1 MTAKRRLT
9 RAGRVI
15 AFVETYCVVPEG
27 ALVGQPMR
35 LEKFQKDFIR
45 AIYDNKA
52 GTRKA
57 ILSIARKNGKSGLIA
72 GILLAHLVG
81 PEARRNSQIVSGA
94 MSRDQAALVFALAAK
109 MVQLSER
116 LSKIVKIIPSGK
128 RLVGLPLNV
137 EYRALS
143 ADGTT
148 AHGLSPVLAILDEV
162 GQVRGPRSEF
172 LDAITTSQGAHSEP
186 LLIAIST
193 QAPTDADLLSIWID
207 DALAGHDPQTVCHL
221 YAAPEDCEL
230 TDPKAWKAANPAIGK
245 FRDSEDVRRQADEA
259 VRLPSAEARFRNLIL
274 NQRVEAH
281 APFVSRSV
289 WQSCD
294 GVPVPW
300 EGREVFAGLDLSST
314 TDLTALVATW
324 KDGEGRWHA
333 HCWFWAPEKGL
344 DERARRDRV
353 PYDVWAR
360 QGYLLTTPGASVDY
374 DFVAEHL
381 LRMADDCD
389 LHVAFDRWRMATFRQ
404 SLTRLGASDEF
415 QERMTEFGQGF
426 ASISPALDLLESDLL
441 NGRLRHGG
449 HPVLT
454 MCAANAVVVKDAA
467 GNRKLDK
474 SKSTGR
480 IDGMVALAM
489 ARGLAGADAPAD
501 EGTSFWDSPAYEPA

>member
-1 MTAKRRLT
+1 MSASKRLT

-27 ALVGQPMR
+27 ALVGRPLR
-35 LEKFQKDFIR
+35 LERFQKDFIR
-45 AIYDNKA
+45 AIYDNKS
-52 GTRKA
+52 GTRRA

-128 RLVGLPLNV
+128 RLIGLPLNV

-172 LDAITTSQGAHSEP
+172 VDAITTSQGAHAEP
-186 LLIAIST
+186 LLMVIST

-207 DALAGHDPQTVCHL
+207 DALAGHDKQTVCHL
-221 YAAPEDCEL
+221 HAAPEDCDL
-230 TDPKAWKAANPAIGK
+230 TDKRAWKAANPAIGK
-245 FRDSEDVRRQADEA
+245 FRDAEDVRRQAEEA
-259 VRLPSAEARFRNLIL
+259 TRLPSAEAKFRNLIL

-294 GVPVPW
+294 GAPAPW
-300 EGREVFAGLDLSST
+300 HGHKVFAGLDLSST
-314 TDLTALVATW
+314 TDLTALVLIWRDEAQV
-324 KDGEGRWHA
+324 WHV
-333 HCWFWAPEKGL
+333 HPYFWAPEQGL
-344 DERARRDRV
+344 SDRARRDRT
-353 PYDVWAR
+353 PYDVWVR
-360 QGYLLTTPGASVDY
+360 QGHMETTPGQSVDY
-374 DFVAEHL
+374 DFVAARVLEV
-381 LRMADDCD
+381 ADECD
-389 LHVAFDRWRMATFRQ
+389 LTLAFDRWRIATFRQ
-404 SLTRLGASDEF
+404 SLARLGADESLG
-415 QERMTEFGQGF
+415 ERLREFGQGF
-426 ASISPALDLLESDLL
+426 ASISPALDLLEADLL
-441 NGRLRHGG
+441 NGRLRHGA

-480 IDGMVALAM
+480 IDGMVALTM
-489 ARGLAGADAPAD
+489 ARGLAGADPVETSGA
-501 EGTSFWDSPAYEPA
+501 SFWDSDEYALA